1 MDRAKDALDEFE
13 LEVDEAHQKLVS
25 VDKIRKKAEADLVA
39 MEAQLVREE
48 EKLAKLI
55 EKTPELNEKIEANH
69 EGMRELK
76 RQEEELLEEIDGL
89 ENERNQ
95 QDVTQRNLKRQIDNF
110 KDPAQIFRS
119 KLQHISQTSTYQ
131 IMKRGA
137 RDTLSA

>member
-1 MDRAKDALDEFE
+1 
-13 LEVDEAHQKLVS
+13 
-25 VDKIRKKAEADLVA
+25 
-39 MEAQLVREE
+39 
-48 EKLAKLI
+48 
-55 EKTPELNEKIEANH
+55 
-69 EGMRELK
+69 MRELK